1 MGTTALVLILE
12 GSVGGFIMNFFLLSS
27 VISLSLAA
35 PAPEAEA
42 KAGLLH
48 PVLTHHVAPLAVVP
62 AKQLQWPGIT
72 APGVD
77 STCFGCRSAVVVG
90 RKKREAEA
98 EADAEAEAAL
108 VHPVL
113 AHHVAPLAVVPAK
126 QLQWPGITAPG
137 VDSTCFGC
145 RHAVVVGRKRRE
157 AEAVADAEAE
167 ATADAEPVAEA
178 AAAPFYPLAV
188 APHFPYH
195 VPAVALRSSGYA
207 TVNNAGV
214 SYSTGVNAVHV
225 LPLGRRRREA
235 EAEAAA
241 DAEAEAEAK
250 VEALGVAPVT
260 SLNGYIHNL
269 GSGNSYAAIS
279 SGPSLPFVHAVAPF
293 PYPYLG

>member
-48 PVLTHHVAPLAVVP
+48 PVLAHHVAPLAVVP

-90 RKKREAEA
+90 RK
-98 EADAEAEAAL
+98 
-108 VHPVL
+108 
-113 AHHVAPLAVVPAK
+113 
-126 QLQWPGITAPG
+126 
-137 VDSTCFGC
+137 
-145 RHAVVVGRKRRE
+145 RRE
-157 AEAVADAEAE
+157 AEAVADAEAEAE

-178 AAAPFYPLAV
+178 AAAPFYP
-188 APHFPYH
+188 YH
-195 VPAVALRSSGYA
+195 IPAVALKSSGYA

-214 SYSTGVNAVHV
+214 SYSTGVHAVHV
-225 LPLGRRRREA
+225 LPLGRRRRDA
-235 EAEAAA
+235 DA
-241 DAEAEAEAK
+241 DAEADADAYYHPYFAAAA
-250 VEALGVAPVT
+250 V
-260 SLNGYIHNL
+260 NGYAHNL

-279 SGPSLPFVHAVAPF
+279 SGLPYHGVYGF
-293 PYPYLG
+293 PYAYLG

>member
-48 PVLTHHVAPLAVVP
+48 PVLAHHVAPLAVVP

-98 EADAEAEAAL
+98 VADA
-108 VHPVL
+108 
-113 AHHVAPLAVVPAK
+113 
-126 QLQWPGITAPG
+126 
-137 VDSTCFGC
+137 
-145 RHAVVVGRKRRE
+145 E
-157 AEAVADAEAE
+157 AEAVADAE
-167 ATADAEPVAEA
+167 AEPVAEA

-188 APHFPYH
+188 APHYPYH
-195 VPAVALRSSGYA
+195 VPAVALKSSGYA

-214 SYSTGVNAVHV
+214 SYSTGVYAVHV
-225 LPLGRRRREA
+225 LPLGRRRRDA
-235 EAEAAA
+235 DA
-241 DAEAEAEAK
+241 DAEADADAYYHPYFAAAA
-250 VEALGVAPVT
+250 V
-260 SLNGYIHNL
+260 NGYAHNL
-269 GSGNSYAAIS
+269 GQETVTQ
-279 SGPSLPFVHAVAPF
+279 PFLLAC
-293 PYPYLG
+293 

>member
-90 RKKREAEA
+90 RK
-98 EADAEAEAAL
+98 
-108 VHPVL
+108 
-113 AHHVAPLAVVPAK
+113 
-126 QLQWPGITAPG
+126 
-137 VDSTCFGC
+137 
-145 RHAVVVGRKRRE
+145 RRE

-167 ATADAEPVAEA
+167 AEATADAEPVAE

-195 VPAVALRSSGYA
+195 VPAVALKSSGYA

-214 SYSTGVNAVHV
+214 SYSTGVHAVHV
-225 LPLGRRRREA
+225 LPLGRRRRDA
-235 EAEAAA
+235 DA
-241 DAEAEAEAK
+241 DAEADADAYYH
-250 VEALGVAPVT
+250 P
-260 SLNGYIHNL
+260 YFPP
-269 GSGNSYAAIS
+269 AA
-279 SGPSLPFVHAVAPF
+279 AVN
-293 PYPYLG
+293 

>member
-48 PVLTHHVAPLAVVP
+48 PVLAHHVAPLAVVP
-62 AKQLQWPGIT
+62 TKQLQWPGIT

-90 RKKREAEA
+90 RKRREAEA
-98 EADAEAEAAL
+98 EADAE
-108 VHPVL
+108 
-113 AHHVAPLAVVPAK
+113 
-126 QLQWPGITAPG
+126 
-137 VDSTCFGC
+137 
-145 RHAVVVGRKRRE
+145 
-157 AEAVADAEAE
+157 
-167 ATADAEPVAEA
+167 PVAKA

-188 APHFPYH
+188 APHYPYH
-195 VPAVALRSSGYA
+195 VPAVALKSSGYA

-214 SYSTGVNAVHV
+214 SYSTGVHAVHV
-225 LPLGRRRREA
+225 LPLGRRRRDA
-235 EAEAAA
+235 DA
-241 DAEAEAEAK
+241 DAEADADAYYHPYFTPAAA
-250 VEALGVAPVT
+250 V
-260 SLNGYIHNL
+260 NGYAHNL

-279 SGPSLPFVHAVAPF
+279 SGLPYHGVYG
-293 PYPYLG
+293 YPYAYLG

>member
-12 GSVGGFIMNFFLLSS
+12 GSVGSFIMNFFLLSS

-42 KAGLLH
+42 KAGL
-48 PVLTHHVAPLAVVP
+48 
-62 AKQLQWPGIT
+62 I
-72 APGVD
+72 
-77 STCFGCRSAVVVG
+77 
-90 RKKREAEA
+90 
-98 EADAEAEAAL
+98 
-108 VHPVL
+108 HPVL

-157 AEAVADAEAE
+157 AEAVAEADADAEAE

-188 APHFPYH
+188 APHYPYH

-207 TVNNAGV
+207 TVNNGGV
-214 SYSTGVNAVHV
+214 SYSTGVHAVHV
-225 LPLGRRRREA
+225 LPLGRRRRD
-235 EAEAAA
+235 A
-241 DAEAEAEAK
+241 DAEAEADAD
-250 VEALGVAPVT
+250 AYYHP
-260 SLNGYIHNL
+260 YF
-269 GSGNSYAAIS
+269 AA
-279 SGPSLPFVHAVAPF
+279 
-293 PYPYLG
+293 

>member
-48 PVLTHHVAPLAVVP
+48 PVLAHHVAPLAVVP

-90 RKKREAEA
+90 RERREAEA
-98 EADAEAEAAL
+98 EADAE
-108 VHPVL
+108 
-113 AHHVAPLAVVPAK
+113 
-126 QLQWPGITAPG
+126 
-137 VDSTCFGC
+137 
-145 RHAVVVGRKRRE
+145 
-157 AEAVADAEAE
+157 AEAE

-188 APHFPYH
+188 APHYPYH
-195 VPAVALRSSGYA
+195 VPAVAPKSSGYA

-214 SYSTGVNAVHV
+214 SYSTGVHAVHV
-225 LPLGRRRREA
+225 LPLGRRRRDA
-235 EAEAAA
+235 DADADYHPYFAAA
-241 DAEAEAEAK
+241 A
-250 VEALGVAPVT
+250 V
-260 SLNGYIHNL
+260 NGYAHNL

-279 SGPSLPFVHAVAPF
+279 SGLPYHGVYG
-293 PYPYLG
+293 YPYAYLG

>member
-27 VISLSLAA
+27 IISLSLAA

-42 KAGLLH
+42 K
-48 PVLTHHVAPLAVVP
+48 
-62 AKQLQWPGIT
+62 
-72 APGVD
+72 
-77 STCFGCRSAVVVG
+77 
-90 RKKREAEA
+90 
-98 EADAEAEAAL
+98 AAL

-145 RHAVVVGRKRRE
+145 RHTVVVGRKRRDADAVAE
-157 AEAVADAEAE
+157 AEADAEAE

-188 APHFPYH
+188 APHYPYH

-214 SYSTGVNAVHV
+214 SYSTGVHTVNV

-235 EAEAAA
+235 EPEAA
-241 DAEAEAEAK
+241 AEAEAEADAEAN
-250 VEALGVAPVT
+250 VEPLGVAPVT

-269 GSGNSYAAIS
+269 
-279 SGPSLPFVHAVAPF
+279 
-293 PYPYLG
+293 

>member
-48 PVLTHHVAPLAVVP
+48 PVLAHHVAPLAVVP
-62 AKQLQWPGIT
+62 TKQLQWPGIT

-90 RKKREAEA
+90 RKRREAEA
-98 EADAEAEAAL
+98 E
-108 VHPVL
+108 
-113 AHHVAPLAVVPAK
+113 
-126 QLQWPGITAPG
+126 
-137 VDSTCFGC
+137 
-145 RHAVVVGRKRRE
+145 
-157 AEAVADAEAE
+157 ADAEAE

-241 DAEAEAEAK
+241 DAGAEAEAEAEAEAK

-279 SGPSLPFVHAVAPF
+279 SV
-293 PYPYLG
+293 

>member
-42 KAGLLH
+42 KAALL
-48 PVLTHHVAPLAVVP
+48 
-62 AKQLQWPGIT
+62 
-72 APGVD
+72 
-77 STCFGCRSAVVVG
+77 
-90 RKKREAEA
+90 
-98 EADAEAEAAL
+98 
-108 VHPVL
+108 HPVL

-157 AEAVADAEAE
+157 ADAVADADAEAE

-241 DAEAEAEAK
+241 DAGAEAEAEAEAEAK

>member
-12 GSVGGFIMNFFLLSS
+12 GSVGSFIMNFFLLSS

-42 KAGLLH
+42 K
-48 PVLTHHVAPLAVVP
+48 
-62 AKQLQWPGIT
+62 
-72 APGVD
+72 
-77 STCFGCRSAVVVG
+77 
-90 RKKREAEA
+90 
-98 EADAEAEAAL
+98 AAL

-157 AEAVADAEAE
+157 AEAVAEAE
-167 ATADAEPVAEA
+167 ADAEPDAEA

-188 APHFPYH
+188 APHYPYH

-207 TVNNAGV
+207 TVNNGGV
-214 SYSTGVNAVHV
+214 SYSTGVHAVHV
-225 LPLGRRRREA
+225 LPLGRRRRDA
-235 EAEAAA
+235 DADADA
-241 DAEAEAEAK
+241 DAEAEADAD
-250 VEALGVAPVT
+250 A
-260 SLNGYIHNL
+260 
-269 GSGNSYAAIS
+269 
-279 SGPSLPFVHAVAPF
+279 
-293 PYPYLG
+293 

>member
-1 MGTTALVLILE
+1 
-12 GSVGGFIMNFFLLSS
+12 MNFFLLSS

-42 KAGLLH
+42 KAALVH
-48 PVLTHHVAPLAVVP
+48 PVLAHHVAPLAVVP

-90 RKKREAEA
+90 RKRREA

-157 AEAVADAEAE
+157 AEAVAEADADAEAE

-188 APHFPYH
+188 APHYPYH

-207 TVNNAGV
+207 TVNNGGV
-214 SYSTGVNAVHV
+214 SYSTGVHAVHV
-225 LPLGRRRREA
+225 LPLGRRRRDA
-235 EAEAAA
+235 DADA
-241 DAEAEAEAK
+241 DAEADADAYYHPYFAAAA
-250 VEALGVAPVT
+250 V
-260 SLNGYIHNL
+260 NGYAHNL

-279 SGPSLPFVHAVAPF
+279 SGLPYHGVYG
-293 PYPYLG
+293 YPYAYLG

>member
-42 KAGLLH
+42 KAGLL
-48 PVLTHHVAPLAVVP
+48 
-62 AKQLQWPGIT
+62 
-72 APGVD
+72 
-77 STCFGCRSAVVVG
+77 
-90 RKKREAEA
+90 
-98 EADAEAEAAL
+98 
-108 VHPVL
+108 HPVL

-157 AEAVADAEAE
+157 AEAVADADAEAE
-167 ATADAEPVAEA
+167 ATADAEP
-178 AAAPFYPLAV
+178 FYPLAI

-235 EAEAAA
+235 EAEADA
-241 DAEAEAEAK
+241 DSEPEADAEAK

>member
-48 PVLTHHVAPLAVVP
+48 PVLAHHVAPLAVVP

-90 RKKREAEA
+90 RK
-98 EADAEAEAAL
+98 
-108 VHPVL
+108 
-113 AHHVAPLAVVPAK
+113 
-126 QLQWPGITAPG
+126 
-137 VDSTCFGC
+137 
-145 RHAVVVGRKRRE
+145 RRE
-157 AEAVADAEAE
+157 AEAV
-167 ATADAEPVAEA
+167 ADAEPVAEA

-188 APHFPYH
+188 APDYPYH
-195 VPAVALRSSGYA
+195 VPAVALKSSGYA

-214 SYSTGVNAVHV
+214 SYSTGVHAVHV
-225 LPLGRRRREA
+225 LPLGRRRRDA
-235 EAEAAA
+235 DA
-241 DAEAEAEAK
+241 DAEADADAYYHPYFTPAAA
-250 VEALGVAPVT
+250 V
-260 SLNGYIHNL
+260 NGYAHNL

-279 SGPSLPFVHAVAPF
+279 SGLPYHGVYG
-293 PYPYLG
+293 YPYAYLG

>member
-1 MGTTALVLILE
+1 
-12 GSVGGFIMNFFLLSS
+12 MNFFLLSS

-48 PVLTHHVAPLAVVP
+48 PVLVHHVAPLAV
-62 AKQLQWPGIT
+62 L
-72 APGVD
+72 
-77 STCFGCRSAVVVG
+77 
-90 RKKREAEA
+90 
-98 EADAEAEAAL
+98 
-108 VHPVL
+108 
-113 AHHVAPLAVVPAK
+113 PAK

-167 ATADAEPVAEA
+167 AVADAEAEATADAEPVAEA

-188 APHFPYH
+188 APHYPYH

-241 DAEAEAEAK
+241 DAEADAEPEADADAK

>member
-48 PVLTHHVAPLAVVP
+48 PVLAHHVAPLAVVP

-98 EADAEAEAAL
+98 EADTEAKAAL

-157 AEAVADAEAE
+157 ADAVADA
-167 ATADAEPVAEA
+167 DAEAEA

-241 DAEAEAEAK
+241 DAGA
-250 VEALGVAPVT
+250 
-260 SLNGYIHNL
+260 Y
-269 GSGNSYAAIS
+269 
-279 SGPSLPFVHAVAPF
+279 
-293 PYPYLG
+293 

>member
-1 MGTTALVLILE
+1 
-12 GSVGGFIMNFFLLSS
+12 MNFFLLSS

-42 KAGLLH
+42 KAALVH
-48 PVLTHHVAPLAVVP
+48 PVLAHHVAPLAVVP

-90 RKKREAEA
+90 RKRREA

-157 AEAVADAEAE
+157 AEAVAEADADAEAE
-167 ATADAEPVAEA
+167 ATAEA

-188 APHFPYH
+188 APHYPYH

-214 SYSTGVNAVHV
+214 SYSTGVHAVHV

-235 EAEAAA
+235 EAEADA
-241 DAEAEAEAK
+241 DAEAEAEADAEADADAEAK

-279 SGPSLPFVHAVAPF
+279 SGPSYPFVHAVAPF

>member
-48 PVLTHHVAPLAVVP
+48 PVLAHHVAPLAVVP

-90 RKKREAEA
+90 RK
-98 EADAEAEAAL
+98 
-108 VHPVL
+108 
-113 AHHVAPLAVVPAK
+113 
-126 QLQWPGITAPG
+126 
-137 VDSTCFGC
+137 
-145 RHAVVVGRKRRE
+145 RRE
-157 AEAVADAEAE
+157 AEAVAES
-167 ATADAEPVAEA
+167 TADTEPVAEA

-188 APHFPYH
+188 APHYPYH
-195 VPAVALRSSGYA
+195 VPAVALKSSGYA

-214 SYSTGVNAVHV
+214 SYSTGV
-225 LPLGRRRREA
+225 
-235 EAEAAA
+235 
-241 DAEAEAEAK
+241 
-250 VEALGVAPVT
+250 
-260 SLNGYIHNL
+260 
-269 GSGNSYAAIS
+269 YA
-279 SGPSLPFVHAVAPF
+279 
-293 PYPYLG
+293 

>member
-48 PVLTHHVAPLAVVP
+48 PVLAHHVAPLAVVP

-90 RKKREAEA
+90 RKRR
-98 EADAEAEAAL
+98 DAEA
-108 VHPVL
+108 
-113 AHHVAPLAVVPAK
+113 
-126 QLQWPGITAPG
+126 
-137 VDSTCFGC
+137 
-145 RHAVVVGRKRRE
+145 
-157 AEAVADAEAE
+157 
-167 ATADAEPVAEA
+167 VAEA

-195 VPAVALRSSGYA
+195 VPAVALKSSGYA

-214 SYSTGVNAVHV
+214 SYSTGVHAVHV
-225 LPLGRRRREA
+225 LPLGRRRRDA
-235 EAEAAA
+235 DA
-241 DAEAEAEAK
+241 DAEADADAYYHPYFPPAAA
-250 VEALGVAPVT
+250 V
-260 SLNGYIHNL
+260 NGYAHNL

-279 SGPSLPFVHAVAPF
+279 
-293 PYPYLG
+293 

>member
-1 MGTTALVLILE
+1 MK
-12 GSVGGFIMNFFLLSS
+12 FFLLSS
-27 VISLSLAA
+27 IISLSLAA
-35 PAPEAEA
+35 PAPE
-42 KAGLLH
+42 
-48 PVLTHHVAPLAVVP
+48 
-62 AKQLQWPGIT
+62 
-72 APGVD
+72 
-77 STCFGCRSAVVVG
+77 
-90 RKKREAEA
+90 
-98 EADAEAEAAL
+98 AEAEAAL

-145 RHAVVVGRKRRE
+145 RHAVVVGRKRRDADAV
-157 AEAVADAEAE
+157 AEADAEAE

-178 AAAPFYPLAV
+178 AAAPFYPLAI
-188 APHFPYH
+188 APHYPYH

-214 SYSTGVNAVHV
+214 SYSTGVHAVHV

-235 EAEAAA
+235 EPEAAA
-241 DAEAEAEAK
+241 DAEAEAGADADADAVAEAS
-250 VEALGVAPVT
+250 VEPLGVAPVT

>member
-48 PVLTHHVAPLAVVP
+48 PVLAHHVAPLAVVP

-90 RKKREAEA
+90 RK
-98 EADAEAEAAL
+98 
-108 VHPVL
+108 
-113 AHHVAPLAVVPAK
+113 
-126 QLQWPGITAPG
+126 
-137 VDSTCFGC
+137 
-145 RHAVVVGRKRRE
+145 RRE
-157 AEAVADAEAE
+157 AEAVADA
-167 ATADAEPVAEA
+167 VAEA

-188 APHFPYH
+188 APHYPYH
-195 VPAVALRSSGYA
+195 VPAVALKSSGYA

-214 SYSTGVNAVHV
+214 SYSTGVHAVHV
-225 LPLGRRRREA
+225 LPLGRRRRDA
-235 EAEAAA
+235 DA
-241 DAEAEAEAK
+241 DAEADADAYYHPYFTPAAA
-250 VEALGVAPVT
+250 V
-260 SLNGYIHNL
+260 NGYAHNL

-279 SGPSLPFVHAVAPF
+279 SGLPYHGVYG
-293 PYPYLG
+293 YPYAYLG